1 MFHQLKKDFIGRK
14 EVFSMKSKNEFKSKL
29 AIYMETYIH
38 LRASTEIDVNHFIYT
53 YKELDKHLVSLNHDR
68 DYINKNDYDGWSLLY
83 SITFI

>member
-53 YKELDKHLVSLNHDR
+53 YKELDKHLVFL
-68 DYINKNDYDGWSLLY
+68 KP
-83 SITFI
+83 